1 MENKTKLPTARQMIP
16 ALTEAL
22 ESLGGQASVR
32 DLEDAVARRLGLTPD
47 VLSITHDKS
56 RTEFQYRF
64 AWTRSYAKKEGLVT
78 SPARN
83 TWTLSSK

>member
-1 MENKTKLPTARQMIP
+1 MIP

-32 DLEDAVARRLGLTPD
+32 DLEKAVAQRLGLTPEELA
-47 VLSITHDKS
+47 VTHDKS

-64 AWTRSYAKKEGLVT
+64 AWSRSYAKKQGLVT

-83 TWTLSSK
+83 TWALGSK